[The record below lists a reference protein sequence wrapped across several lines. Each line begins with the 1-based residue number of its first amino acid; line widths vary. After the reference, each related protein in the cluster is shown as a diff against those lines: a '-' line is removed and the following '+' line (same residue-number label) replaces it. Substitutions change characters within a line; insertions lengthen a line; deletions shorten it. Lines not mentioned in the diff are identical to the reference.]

1 MSSKYFAYPTTYE
14 GERAVL
20 YYTGGPIYYHVGGS
34 MAWRNNNPG
43 NCYSGNSSA
52 RFNEIGQNGS
62 FAIFPTYSDGY
73 NCMEYVIFN
82 NYGSL
87 SIADMMYN
95 YAPPHENDTEAYIR
109 MIVNETGLSRDT
121 ILNTL
126 SSSNR
131 TKLLGVI
138 MKKEGQQK
146 GRIVTTNIWPD

>member
-1 MSSKYFAYPTTYE
+1 
-14 GERAVL
+14 
-20 YYTGGPIYYHVGGS
+20 
-34 MAWRNNNPG
+34 
-43 NCYSGNSSA
+43 
-52 RFNEIGQNGS
+52 
-62 FAIFPTYSDGY
+62 
-73 NCMEYVIFN
+73 
-82 NYGSL
+82 
-87 SIADMMYN
+87 MYN
-95 YAPPHENDTEAYIR
+95 YAPPHENDTEAYIG